1 MGKQEILLKSGT
13 NEMELLT
20 FLLGDQ
26 HFGVNVSKV
35 QSILQ
40 FDPSLVTKMPN
51 VPSAMLGMM
60 LYRERTIPLID
71 LSVALDMETGLTS
84 ERQIVIVT
92 QFNNAVSSFRVDGVN
107 RIHRLSWDTFVPVGD
122 FISSS
127 NANSIVGSVHVDD
140 SEVMVVDMENI
151 LAEIVPSMVLEEVK
165 SELLENTNKAK
176 RENIQIIFAE
186 DSRMMRNNLVRIL
199 HGVGY
204 TNIRAFDN
212 GQKAYETLSVMCDQA
227 ESGKKDAMRLPDII
241 ISDIEM
247 PEMDGLTLC
256 RKAKEDLGLKQ
267 IPVIMFSSLINE
279 QMVMKCQNIGADGY
293 VTKPETNKLVA
304 MLDKMCFDG

>member
-1 MGKQEILLKSGT
+1 MGKQEILLRSGT

-51 VPSAMLGMM
+51 VPPAMLGMM

-71 LSVALDMETGLTS
+71 LSVALGMETGLTS

-122 FISSS
+122 FIS
-127 NANSIVGSVHVDD
+127 NANSIVGSVNVDD
-140 SEVMVVDMENI
+140 SEVMVVDMESI

-199 HGVGY
+199 NGVGY
-204 TNIRAFDN
+204 TNIQAFDN

-227 ESGKKDAMRLPDII
+227 ESGEKDAVRLPDII

-256 RKAKEDLGLKQ
+256 RKTKEELGLKQ
-267 IPVIMFSSLINE
+267 IPVIMFSSLINK
-279 QMVMKCQNIGADGY
+279 QMVVKCQDIGADGY

-304 MLDKMCFDG
+304 ILDKMCFNG